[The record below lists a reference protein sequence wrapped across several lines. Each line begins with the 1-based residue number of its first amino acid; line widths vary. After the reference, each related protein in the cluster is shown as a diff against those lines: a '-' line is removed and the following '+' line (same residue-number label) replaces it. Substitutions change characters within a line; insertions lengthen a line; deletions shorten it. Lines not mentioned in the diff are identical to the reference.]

1 MSEPTNPITSNTAT
15 DRGVLPLRSLQLI
28 GVVGTDDARRALLR
42 TASGRIQTVQV
53 GDTLRQG
60 QVVAIDVDAVI
71 LSTGGETRRLTIPSA
86 STPRVAA

>member
-1 MSEPTNPITSNTAT
+1 MSDPTNPITSNTAT
-15 DRGVLPLRSLQLI
+15 KRGVLPLRSLQLI

-42 TASGRIQTVQV
+42 TAGGRIQTVQV

-60 QVVAIDVDAVI
+60 QVIAIDVDAVI

-86 STPRVAA
+86 SAPRVAA